1 VTEATSPNSATSAVV
16 DASAVVRAHID
27 DDAVAQQWL
36 ETEVFWP
43 TLVYAEVANALLRL
57 HRHGLSIDRAR
68 AALDAVHALDGNARP
83 VESLVRAA
91 WATALARSLTVYD
104 ACYVVLAETLDV
116 PLVTADRRLA
126 AATPNSVLLA

>member
-1 VTEATSPNSATSAVV
+1 VTEATSPSSATRSVV
-16 DASAVVRAHID
+16 DASAVVRAYIGKD
-27 DDAVAQQWL
+27 EVAQQWL

-43 TLVYAEVANALLRL
+43 TLIYAEVANALLQL

-68 AALDAVHALDGNARP
+68 AALDAMHAHDANARP

-91 WATALARSLTVYD
+91 WAMALSRSLTVYD
-104 ACYVVLAETLDV
+104 ACYVVLAEALDV

-126 AATPNSVLLA
+126 EATRNAVPLA